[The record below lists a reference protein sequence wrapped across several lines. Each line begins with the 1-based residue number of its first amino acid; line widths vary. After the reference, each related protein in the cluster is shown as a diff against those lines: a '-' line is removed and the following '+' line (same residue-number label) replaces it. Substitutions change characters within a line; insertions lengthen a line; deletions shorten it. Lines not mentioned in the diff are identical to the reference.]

1 MHQDFLSNFQE
12 QKNSQQKFKEMG
24 FKERKLQLK
33 KLLHEIQLHSS
44 EIESALN
51 SDYQKSSEETKLTEI
66 YPTIR
71 AIKHILS
78 HLESW
83 MNPTKVDATLAY
95 LGTTSEIIY
104 EPKGVCAIIAPWN
117 YPFLLVMSP
126 LAQAIAA
133 GNAVMIKPSEYTP
146 HTSALL
152 KRILSK
158 VFSSD
163 QVAVI
168 EGDHE
173 VSTALLK
180 LKFDHIF
187 FTGSPMIGKVV
198 MKAAAEHLTSI
209 TLELGGKSPV
219 IIGQSANISNA
230 AEKVMWA
237 KLLNNG
243 QTCIAPDFV
252 FVHESVQELFIQ
264 QCKEAIKKMYGDDPK
279 QSKDYCRIVNAK
291 HFARIQSLYL
301 DAVKK
306 GCQVHTGGNMDL
318 DSNYIAPTILTDI
331 ASDSAILEEEIFGP
345 ILPIISFK
353 EISDPINYLR
363 KRDKPLAS
371 YIFSK
376 DQKEID
382 FFLYNTSSGST
393 CINEI
398 MLQFTQ
404 PNLPFGGVNTSGLG
418 RANGKFGFIEFS
430 NQRSVLRQF
439 SPFSVTKLLFPPYQ
453 LAWKKKLIDLVLKW
467 F

>member
-1 MHQDFLSNFQE
+1 
-12 QKNSQQKFKEMG
+12 
-24 FKERKLQLK
+24 
-33 KLLHEIQLHSS
+33 
-44 EIESALN
+44 
-51 SDYQKSSEETKLTEI
+51 
-66 YPTIR
+66 
-71 AIKHILS
+71 
-78 HLESW
+78 
-83 MNPTKVDATLAY
+83 
-95 LGTTSEIIY
+95 
-104 EPKGVCAIIAPWN
+104 
-117 YPFLLVMSP
+117 MSP
-126 LAQAIAA
+126 LAHAIAA
-133 GNAVMIKPSEYTP
+133 GNAVIIKPSEYTP
-146 HTSALL
+146 YTSALL

-163 QVAVI
+163 QVSVI

-306 GCQVHTGGNMDL
+306 VVRCIQ
-318 DSNYIAPTILTDI
+318 
-331 ASDSAILEEEIFGP
+331 EE
-345 ILPIISFK
+345 
-353 EISDPINYLR
+353 
-363 KRDKPLAS
+363 
-371 YIFSK
+371 
-376 DQKEID
+376 
-382 FFLYNTSSGST
+382 
-393 CINEI
+393 
-398 MLQFTQ
+398 
-404 PNLPFGGVNTSGLG
+404 
-418 RANGKFGFIEFS
+418 
-430 NQRSVLRQF
+430 
-439 SPFSVTKLLFPPYQ
+439 
-453 LAWKKKLIDLVLKW
+453 KW
-467 F
+467 I